1 MISGSFFT
9 INNVMW
15 SIARSYVNSTPAI
28 QWSIFSLDNF
38 LYPSSDNA
46 VTMQW
51 QCSTYLYCRASSQT
65 TQQILSCSMISLH
78 YLVEKKLP
86 IKSIAIKSIVIIH
99 KDKAERIYILYY
111 VWINTKFFVTRIHY
125 TLFIIKNNS
134 LSFTYIINR

>member
-111 VWINTKFFVTRIHY
+111 VWINTKFLVTRIHY

-134 LSFTYIINR
+134 LSIIYIINR